1 MVLMTMKSLLQKILA
16 TLARAILKKYRP
28 RIVGIT
34 GSVGK
39 SSTKEAVMKVLGE
52 RFKVRGSP
60 KNYNN
65 ELGVPLAIIGAFSGG
80 RSPFR
85 WLWVLWRA
93 VSVIV
98 RRVDYPGLLVLEM
111 GADHPG
117 DIAYLTR
124 LAPPEVGVV
133 TAVAPVH
140 TEFLKNVGGVLRE
153 KRTLVEAVP
162 QKGFAVLNHDDELV
176 RDMAGHTRA
185 RVITY
190 GFLEGADVRALEF
203 TLHYERGVRSENAG
217 ILFKM
222 AYGGSVAPM
231 HIPGVLGKQHVYAA
245 LAGAAV
251 GCAFDMNLIE
261 IARGIARY
269 EPPRGR
275 MCIMAGI
282 KRTTVIDDTYNAS
295 PRSTHE
301 ALRTLRAI
309 EIPESARRIA
319 VLGDMKELGAYE
331 EEGHREVG
339 VLVAELGVDLLITV
353 GELARGIA
361 HGAREK
367 GMVDDHIFE
376 FMNRDEAGRFVQ
388 DRMHE
393 GDVVLVKGSQ
403 AARMENI
410 VKEIMAEPQRAPELL
425 VRQDNDWLS

>member
-1 MVLMTMKSLLQKILA
+1 MKSILEKMLA
-16 TLARAILKKYRP
+16 LLARAILRKYRP

-39 SSTKEAVMKVLGE
+39 SSTKEAVTKVLAE
-52 RFKVRGSP
+52 RFKVRGSL

-65 ELGVPLAIIGAFSGG
+65 ELGVPLSIVGALSGG
-80 RSPFR
+80 RSPFQ
-85 WLWVLWRA
+85 WLGILWRA
-93 VSVIV
+93 VSMLV
-98 RRVDYPGLLVLEM
+98 RCVDYPAVLVLEM

-117 DIAYLTR
+117 DIAYLTL

-133 TAVAPVH
+133 TAVASVH
-140 TEFLKNVGGVLRE
+140 TEFFKNVGGVLRE
-153 KRTLVEAVP
+153 KRTLVEVLP
-162 QKGFAVLNHDDELV
+162 QKGFAVLNYDDELV
-176 RDMAGHTRA
+176 RDMARATRA

-203 TLHYERGVRSENAG
+203 TLHYERGVRPEDAG
-217 ILFKM
+217 ILFKL
-222 AYGGSVAPM
+222 AYGGSVAPVR
-231 HIPGVLGKQHVYAA
+231 IPGVLGKQHVYAA

-251 GCAFDMNLIE
+251 GCAFDMNLVE

-275 MCIMAGI
+275 MCILAGI

-301 ALRTLRAI
+301 ALRTLRVI

-331 EEGHREVG
+331 ADGHREVG
-339 VLVAELGVDLLITV
+339 ALAAELGVDLLITV

-367 GMVDDHIFE
+367 GMINDHIFE
-376 FMNRDEAGRFVQ
+376 FVARDEAGRFVQ
-388 DRMHE
+388 DRMRE

-410 VKEIMAEPQRAPELL
+410 VKEIMAEPQHAAELL
-425 VRQDNDWLS
+425 VRQDKNWLS